1 MRRRIRQ
8 WMIRLYGKDLF
19 FGNMTSE
26 ERKQKRYERRKRE
39 REEKARPVCGKAL
52 EDVFDF
58 DKMWDAGENCC
69 EGVNW
74 KTSTINFK
82 SVLLTQTDSLQERVL
97 NGKYEFGGFKHFK
110 TIEHGKERDI
120 NSLVIQDR
128 SVQKCYCDE
137 LMTEAYSRSFNY
149 DNSASLPD
157 KGMDMTLK
165 RLVEFLHHHYRLF
178 GLEGGIYQF
187 DFHGYFASIPHDK
200 AKERLKK
207 HILDPKLQEIG

>member
-58 DKMWDAGENCC
+58 DNMWDAGENCC

-97 NGKYEFGGFKHFK
+97 NDKYEFGGFKHFK
-110 TIEHGKERDI
+110 TIVM
-120 NSLVIQDR
+120 NS
-128 SVQKCYCDE
+128 
-137 LMTEAYSRSFNY
+137 
-149 DNSASLPD
+149 
-157 KGMDMTLK
+157 
-165 RLVEFLHHHYRLF
+165 
-178 GLEGGIYQF
+178 
-187 DFHGYFASIPHDK
+187 
-200 AKERLKK
+200 
-207 HILDPKLQEIG
+207 